1 VFIYD
6 STKYFGRNCN
16 EFIAYDRRAI
26 FLKNCP
32 NIAGE
37 NPKVNLD
44 FFVPL
49 AQSIFF
55 EQNVSFSEEICEV
68 CRDRI
73 SHQRRDCDDV
83 IAFAVVSDEFPF
95 RDVAVVNDVV
105 VSETEAGVT
114 NAFAELKT

>member
-1 VFIYD
+1 MTQQNTLAET
-6 STKYFGRNCN
+6 STL
-16 EFIAYDRRAI
+16 EFIAYDGTLLRYR
-26 FLKNCP
+26 KNCQTSQ
-32 NIAGE
+32 
-37 NPKVNLD
+37 VNVQSLIQT

-49 AQSIFF
+49 AQGIFF

-68 CRDRI
+68 CRNRI

-83 IAFAVVSDEFPF
+83 ITFAVVSDEFAF

-114 NAFAELKT
+114 NAFTKLKT